1 VAPPKRKTGGRTT
14 PAGTRSADTSRSAG
28 TTAVGDH
35 GDSATTHHYES
46 GRYTAPITKAQ
57 KESPRWVP
65 VLMLGLLVVG
75 ALLIMLRYLVW
86 EDTNLPMVLGMA
98 CLLGGLYTGT
108 KWR

>member
-14 PAGTRSADTSRSAG
+14 PAGTRPADTNRSAG
-28 TTAVGDH
+28 ATPVGEH
-35 GDSATTHHYES
+35 GDVATHHYES
-46 GRYTAPITKAQ
+46 GRYTAPITKSQ
-57 KESPRWVP
+57 KESPPWVP
-65 VLMLGLLVVG
+65 ALMLGLLVLG

>member
-1 VAPPKRKTGGRTT
+1 MAPPKRKTGGRTT
-14 PAGTRSADTSRSAG
+14 PAGTRPSDAKRAG
-28 TTAVGDH
+28 TATVGEH
-35 GDSATTHHYES
+35 GDAATHHYES
-46 GRYTAPITKAQ
+46 GRYTAPIPHSQ

-65 VLMLGLLVVG
+65 ALMLGLLVVG

-86 EDTNLPMVLGMA
+86 EDSNLPMVLGMA

>member
-14 PAGTRSADTSRSAG
+14 PSGTRPSDTNRSSG
-28 TTAVGDH
+28 STAVAH
-35 GDSATTHHYES
+35 GDDASHHYES

-57 KESPRWVP
+57 KESPPWVP
-65 VLMLGLLVVG
+65 VLMLGLLVLG

-86 EDTNLPMVLGMA
+86 DDTNLPMVLGMA